1 MSKIPQIRFNSA
13 LVRSARRP
21 AHLVLAA
28 ALGLLVQSAS
38 FAATVSGAGGL
49 VLEYDAGFNETNDVE
64 LKPNIVAGK
73 PVLDIRDFA
82 GLNGC
87 TRFPS
92 GSVISIRCPADQL
105 VFFSIELDSRNDVL
119 VVNEANAVLTG
130 YSLFV
135 NGGLGDDDITGGS
148 EEDEFYGGSGND
160 LLIGEGGI
168 DALYGEA
175 GDDRLIGGSGSDQL
189 DGGSGTD
196 ILFGEAGADRLD
208 GGSFDDFL
216 DGGSGQDTLRGGSG
230 DDRIHAV
237 DGERDTIDC
246 GLGRDIVRADPIDF
260 VDRNCEDVTRVTF

>member
-1 MSKIPQIRFNSA
+1 MSKTPQSIAKTA
-13 LVRSARRP
+13 LVHGAHRP
-21 AHLVLAA
+21 ARLLLAA
-28 ALGLLVQSAS
+28 AIGLLIQHAS
-38 FAATVSGAGGL
+38 FAATVSGAGGS
-49 VLEYDAGFNETNDVE
+49 VLEYDAGLNETNNVE
-64 LKPNIVAGK
+64 IKPNIVAGQ
-73 PVLDIRDFA
+73 PVLDLRDFA
-82 GLNGC
+82 GLSGC

-92 GSVISIRCPADQL
+92 GSVISIRCEADQL
-105 VFFSIELDSRNDVL
+105 VFFSMELDNKNDVL
-119 VVNEANAVLTG
+119 VVNEANAILTG

-175 GDDRLIGGSGSDQL
+175 GDDRLIGGNGSDQL
-189 DGGSGTD
+189 DGGTGND

-230 DDRIHAV
+230 GDRIHAV